1 MRIRSFLVA
10 SLLALTSLVAPAAGP
25 ATPAAPAAP
34 AKAASAPAP
43 GASAAA
49 AAAAQAVSEAAR
61 PNGLVRMPNGSMVAP
76 EIARILQRGELV
88 VAMLGVDSPP
98 FFFAL
103 PDGNLAGTDVRM
115 AQGLAQELNV
125 KLRIDRSARSFNE
138 VVEIVARGNA
148 DMGISKLSR
157 TLARAQTVRFSD
169 PYLSLNHALILNR
182 LEFAK
187 LTRDKPLPTVIRNYT
202 GSLAVIDRSSFADFA
217 KRNFPH
223 AQIRRYP
230 SWELAVEAVKRGEV
244 VAAYRDEFE
253 IRRLL
258 KADPGLA
265 LTLRTVTLKDLED
278 TLGIVVGIGDT
289 TLLAFVNQFLAQRT
303 ERLTAESVLNE
314 LK

>member
-1 MRIRSFLVA
+1 MHFRTFLA
-10 SLLALTSLVAPAAGP
+10 SSLLALASLAAGA
-25 ATPAAPAAP
+25 ATPAAPAKP
-34 AKAASAPAP
+34 ASAVAATP
-43 GASAAA
+43 SAAA
-49 AAAAQAVSEAAR
+49 APAAAPEAAR
-61 PNGLVRMPNGSMVAP
+61 PNGLVRLPNGSMVAP
-76 EIARILQRGELV
+76 DIARILQRGELV

-98 FFFAL
+98 FFFSV
-103 PDGNLAGTDVRM
+103 GNGQVAGTDVRM
-115 AQGLAQELNV
+115 AEGLAQELNV
-125 KLRIDRSARSFNE
+125 SLRLDRSARTFNE
-138 VVEIVARGNA
+138 VVEIVARGDA
-148 DMGISKLSR
+148 DMGVSKLSR
-157 TLARAQTVRFSD
+157 TLARAKTVRFSD

-187 LTRDKPLPTVIRNYT
+187 LTRDKPLPAVIRGFT
-202 GSLAVIDRSSFADFA
+202 GSMAVIDRSSFADFA
-217 KRNFPH
+217 KRNFPR
-223 AQIRRYP
+223 AQIKPYP
-230 SWELAVEAVKRGEV
+230 SWEKAVDAVKRGEV

-278 TLGIVVGIGDT
+278 TLGIVVGIGDS